1 MAFSFARTAAA
12 QANAQSNS
20 VYAAAPTLRPFQRK
34 AFADRYLIVPCETE
48 ADLAVVWDRQEEQ
61 VVDVICA
68 SSGFYSEEDAMW
80 DEFRAAS
87 MDPAY
92 AN

>member
-12 QANAQSNS
+12 QNERNSQS

-80 DEFRAAS
+80 DEFRAAT
-87 MDPAY
+87 MTAQ
-92 AN
+92 

>member
-1 MAFSFARTAAA
+1 MAFMFARTAA
-12 QANAQSNS
+12 NQSVRMS
-20 VYAAAPTLRPFQRK
+20 QSAYAAAPTLRPFERR
-34 AFADRYLIVPCETE
+34 AFADRYMIVPCETE

-80 DEFRAAS
+80 DEFRTAS
-87 MDPAY
+87 MA
-92 AN
+92 A

>member
-12 QANAQSNS
+12 QAECASQS
-20 VYAAAPTLRPFQRK
+20 VYVTAPTLRPFQRK

-80 DEFRAAS
+80 DEFRAAT
-87 MDPAY
+87 MTAQ
-92 AN
+92 

>member
-1 MAFSFARTAAA
+1 MAFSFARSAAT
-12 QANAQSNS
+12 QTNSKSQS
-20 VYAAAPTLRPFQRK
+20 VYAAAPSLRPSQRK

-87 MDPAY
+87 HDPAF